1 MPPRERSGAGGAER
15 AEVAGFPPEVAG
27 ALLHLAHERELA
39 EIQRH
44 IDELTEAHRAR
55 QLALDRRLATAL
67 TGPDAIAEGLGQVR
81 AATRDELRCLVRA
94 GGWRP
99 PADLPY
105 RMVVEVPPTRA
116 GNRAVGGAA
125 GAAGGPTVRWL
136 PELPVSLYLAD
147 DRLGLV
153 ARGDLDAAVLV
164 YPSLLLDV
172 LGGLFEALWA
182 RADPHHAGGS
192 ADRWGDLPDLLLA
205 GLTDQAIG
213 RQFGVSDRT
222 VQRRIAELMVE
233 FGAATRFQ
241 AGVRAAL
248 RAGADSPAGGPG
260 RSDDPAGSAGRG
272 WNGGRPAG

>member
-136 PELPVSLYLAD
+136 PELPVSSTWPTTGSGWS
-147 DRLGLV
+147 RV
-153 ARGDLDAAVLV
+153 ATWMLRYWSIPACCSTCWVGCSRRSGRG
-164 YPSLLLDV
+164 PI
-172 LGGLFEALWA
+172 
-182 RADPHHAGGS
+182 RITPAG
-192 ADRWGDLPDLLLA
+192 
-205 GLTDQAIG
+205 
-213 RQFGVSDRT
+213 
-222 VQRRIAELMVE
+222 RRIG
-233 FGAATRFQ
+233 GATCRICCW
-241 AGVRAAL
+241 
-248 RAGADSPAGGPG
+248 PG
-260 RSDDPAGSAGRG
+260 
-272 WNGGRPAG
+272 